1 MVKFFTNFYIFKF
14 PWESVTNAW
23 WQKYPNPHS
32 LQVEEVDTIDRKLDE
47 KTGNLITR
55 RLISGSLPTPQWL
68 KKLGFPNHCYVLE
81 ETTINPKSK
90 EMTLRSMN
98 VTGSDL
104 LVIQETCKYLQH
116 EQNPSWTQYKQ
127 EAEIT
132 SFVPMFK
139 TAVENYGL
147 SVHSEK
153 AMKGLTA
160 MEELCEKWTK
170 EGVEG
175 FQKILNMRLDTIL
188 LMKDFTNLSNQL
200 NDDLNNLTSMN
211 FCNITNQIKAKI
223 YGSLQ

>member
-14 PWESVTNAW
+14 PWDSVTNAW

-32 LQVEEVDTIDRKLDE
+32 LQVEEVDTVDRKLD
-47 KTGNLITR
+47 KSGNLIIR
-55 RLISGSLPTPQWL
+55 RLISASLPAPQWL
-68 KKLGFPNHCYVLE
+68 KSLGFSNQCYVLE
-81 ETTINPKSK
+81 ETTVNPKAK
-90 EMTLRSMN
+90 EMTLKSIN

-104 LVIQETCKYLQH
+104 LIIQETCKYNQH
-116 EQNPSWTQYKQ
+116 PNNTAWTQYKQ

-147 SVHSEK
+147 SIHSEK
-153 AMKGLTA
+153 ATKGLA
-160 MEELCEKWTK
+160 VMEELCDKWTK

-200 NDDLNNLTSMN
+200 NGDLNTLASMN
-211 FCNITNQIKAKI
+211 FCTITNQIKAKV

>member
-1 MVKFFTNFYIFKF
+1 MVKFFINLYVFKF
-14 PWESVTNAW
+14 PWESVTSAW

-32 LQVEEVDTIDRKLDE
+32 FQVEEVDTIDRKLDK
-47 KTGNLITR
+47 KTGSLIIR
-55 RLISGSLPTPQWL
+55 RLISASLPAPQWC
-68 KKLGFPNHCYVLE
+68 KALGFSNQCYVLE
-81 ETTINPKSK
+81 ETTVNPKSK
-90 EMTLRSMN
+90 EMTLKSIN

-104 LVIQETCKYLQH
+104 LTIQETCKYTQH
-116 EQNPSWTQYKQ
+116 PQDSNWTQYHQ

-132 SFVPMFK
+132 SFVPMFT

-160 MEELCEKWTK
+160 MEELCDKWTK

-188 LMKDFTNLSNQL
+188 LMKDFANLSNQIN
-200 NDDLNNLTSMN
+200 NDFNLASMN
-211 FCNITNQIKAKI
+211 FCSITNQIKAKI
-223 YGSLQ
+223 CDPL